1 MADTRSFTDA
11 LDAVFSTGT
20 PPAGLQEQG
29 NIDLTARPVVNN
41 PDGSI
46 STVRSMSFNE
56 NGQEVLIPT
65 VAADGSG
72 ILSDDAAV
80 DQYHRTGQFLG
91 KFDTPDNATAY
102 AEQLHSDQEQKYN
115 PDFMRALDVTLGE
128 QQEENAARL
137 SAVLASVARMNPD
150 KYANALALSKA
161 SGLPVDLV
169 ERNFDDVARAQQMRD
184 LKALAARSPVL
195 AQQLLDP
202 QFAALAKDDGGP
214 LSEIEKQFGTI
225 RATPQPDNTVAN
237 WARGLWTTF
246 TESMS
251 RQRLNVQLEGLDLFG
266 GNSDAEEIRR
276 ADLLRRIAASQSRAD
291 SSTPDID
298 SVVARDIYSGLS
310 STLQQL
316 PGLGLAVLTR
326 NPAFGLA
333 WAGSQAQ
340 TDAYGKY
347 RTRGG
352 TPGEAAFG
360 SGLEGAIEV
369 GTEAI
374 PMGFFVDRFGKEGM
388 RAFIGGLLAREVPT
402 EIVAT
407 IGQSA
412 VDTAIANPSTTW
424 GDFIDSLPS
433 DIRST
438 FIATVTQSILT
449 GGAGTLAYRL
459 SGERSRVRAAQD
471 NAAAVE
477 RLKQLTTAMNLSKRD
492 VSSAQTFLDA
502 AAADGPLENIYLDV
516 QRLQQSDVDLTKL
529 AEVLPSAAEQ
539 IGPALA
545 TGDDIVIPVG
555 EFLTNIQGSDL
566 DAQVTPHIRT
576 SPDALS
582 VDDANRFVASET
594 ANMQAAAEQIVA
606 EREQD
611 AAWQSEVA
619 QVEQHFADQLA
630 QVGRFSPDV
639 NSAYSGVLR
648 DFYTTMAART
658 GRTPAQMLAEF
669 PLQVRAEG
677 IPGEQQLNQEAADGS
692 HTTATVPGVSG
703 GQDLLTTVAGQQASA
718 GWAAATVVRRPDD
731 RPAAVYR
738 AGRAVTPGD
747 FDGAVVGSADG
758 PAGHGLGVWFTSE
771 QREAAENGTVTP
783 YYLDLRNPFPT
794 TLAAMPQ
801 FETAAQAA
809 AWRDELRAQGYDGVA
824 IDERERGGPVQFVAF
839 APEAVIQAPPSDPL
853 NVGAFSQGQDDGTG
867 RGLEGRTD
875 VSGRGEARGSDSALA
890 GGEGLASGVRAASDG
905 DHGGSGGITE
915 DRGLAPL
922 EGAPSVQ
929 GFYGPDPRLVAVAE
943 QYAADQGIN
952 LKRQAVYVEVD
963 PERATRIAA
972 AYDAMEHAPH
982 DPKVK
987 EAYADLIRQTV
998 AQYRALEA
1006 AGYRFWFIDINTPE
1020 GRAYSSSPWNA
1031 MRDIRANQTMGIFPT
1046 DEGFG
1051 SNEEFNADENPLQAD
1066 TGILWPNGSP
1076 DGPLKPVL
1084 ANDLFRAV
1092 HDAFGH
1098 GLEGAGFR
1106 ARGEENAWQSH
1117 VRLFTGS
1124 AVGAITTETRGQN
1137 SWLNYGPYG
1146 ESNRTA
1152 SAAETHFADQKTG
1165 LMPEWTWQEGV
1176 APDEGGNGSGD
1187 ERNTLAQSALPPG
1200 QITLVHYSNQAD
1212 LAQTDPDK
1220 HGTGYKGA
1228 ERQRR
1233 DAFPDLYVNRTYFGI
1248 TGIDNP
1254 YQRESGLGTNVY
1266 HATVDSADLYDMRA
1280 DPDGLYP
1287 QAREE
1292 SRRTDLN
1299 GIENWTRTE
1308 SIYEAMIRDAGYK
1321 GYYVGN
1327 VAAVFEPVAVQK
1339 GNAMA
1344 QNESRGQLSF
1354 GSDITQSPSV
1364 ITLFEKA
1371 NLSTLLHELGH
1382 FQLEVLANLAARPNA
1397 PTSIVADMNAVLRW
1411 FDEWFTLDQWR
1422 AMTVEEKRPYH
1433 ERFARGFEAYLFE
1446 GKAPTPELKTLFQRF
1461 AAWMRRVYQNIT
1473 RLNVEVSPE
1482 VKAVFDRMLASEQA
1496 IAEAQAAASM
1506 TPAFGSAEA
1515 MGTDAEGFTAY
1526 QALGQEAT
1534 DTATDT
1540 LQQRSLRDMR
1550 YAGKARD
1557 KFIKDMQKATARI
1570 RKALRAEVQADVRA
1584 QPVYA
1589 AMHFLRRGEM
1599 TTDAGEQIK
1608 ASIGHKLD
1616 RAALAEMYPESM
1628 LSRPDLSRLRGMTRK
1643 GGLHPDQVAEIFG
1656 FQSGD
1661 QLVRE
1666 IIDATPENEY
1676 VEAETDA
1683 RMLERYGD
1691 ITSPEA
1697 LARAADEAIHNDV
1710 RARFVATE
1718 IKAAV
1723 KSVGPVRALTAA
1735 AKDYAERLIA
1745 RKRVKD
1751 LRPRQHAAAE
1761 GRAAK
1766 AALDALAKNDT
1777 QGFAVQKR
1785 NQLVQI
1791 QATKL
1796 AYEAQNEMAAML
1808 RRWSQIVRRNDERAG
1823 KSYDIDMLNAVRA
1836 ILGMYG
1842 IAPRTG
1848 ERAMDYLGKVKNYDP
1863 DMYAVVEDSVMRAEA
1878 NAQPFDELTVEDAR
1892 ALRDE
1897 IDALLH
1903 LARRSKQM
1911 EVDGDLIDR
1920 QEVEEALRAR
1930 MEEIGLPDVAPGQLS
1945 AITPKEQAI
1954 IRFKTFRAA
1963 ARRVESWV
1971 GEIDGKDFGPFR
1983 RFMWNRVKDA
1993 ATAYRTDKAKH
2004 LTKLRDLLNSVA
2016 PSLKPLRIEAPEL
2029 NYTFGKDTANSATAE
2044 ILHALLHTGNESNK
2058 RKLLLGRNWAA
2069 EREDGS
2075 LDTSRWDAFIKRM
2088 IDEGRITKAH
2098 YDFAQ
2103 GVWDLLESL
2112 KPLAQKTHRDVFGK
2126 YFDEIT
2132 ATPFSTPFG
2141 DYRGG
2146 YVPAKADTRI
2156 VGDAAMRDL
2165 IERENASMAYAFPA
2179 TAKGF
2184 TKGRVEYNRPLMLD
2198 LRTLAQHVD
2207 QVLLFSHMEMPVRDV
2222 TRVLKGVQGTLYRLD
2237 PTALSGMLTPWLNRA
2252 ARQQVVTP
2260 IAGDAGMSRF
2270 WSVLRSRAGAAA
2282 MFANIANAAQQIT
2295 GFSLAAV
2302 KVKPR
2307 LLKSAIADYMKSPRE
2322 FTRAVAEA
2330 SPFMSDRMNDTI
2342 GHLSD
2347 DIREIL
2353 LNPTKLQQAQGWTMR
2368 HAYFLQQAVDNV
2380 MSPSIWQAAYNQH
2393 VEEGHNHDDAVR
2405 FADGV
2410 IRQTQGSQLPED
2422 VSRIE
2427 TGPAFVRLFTQFAGY
2442 FNMQANLLGTEFA
2455 NLARDYGLRKGA
2467 SRGFFVLA
2475 SGFLVPAIV
2484 AEAVVQVFRGG
2495 PGDEDDDGYLDD
2507 WLSALSLGVLRNAT
2521 AMVPVAGQLAN
2532 AVVNSMN
2539 NKPYDDRLA
2548 TAPAISMIENAARA
2562 LPSTYK
2568 AVAGTGSAQ
2577 KAVRDVASLIGI
2589 TVGLPAPVAARPL
2602 AYAAGMASG
2611 KIEPTG
2617 ALDTAR
2623 GLLTGTASE
2632 ESRR

>member
-1 MADTRSFTDA
+1 MADALSFSDA
-11 LDAVFSTGT
+11 LDATFSSGPT
-20 PPAGLQEQG
+20 PAGLQDKG
-29 NIDLTARPVVNN
+29 NIDLAARPVVSNA
-41 PDGSI
+41 DGSI

-65 VAADGSG
+65 VADDGSR
-72 ILSDDAAV
+72 ILTDDEAIA
-80 DQYHRTGQFLG
+80 QYRQTGRFLG
-91 KFDTPDNATAY
+91 KFDTPDNATTYAQQLH
-102 AEQLHSDQEQKYN
+102 AEQGQRYN
-115 PDFMRALDVTLGE
+115 SDFMHALDTVLGK
-128 QQEENAARL
+128 QKEETDARL
-137 SAVLASVARMNPD
+137 SAVLSSVARMNPD
-150 KYANALALSKA
+150 KYASALALSKA

-169 ERNFDDVARAQQMRD
+169 ERNFDDVARAQQIRD
-184 LKALAARSPVL
+184 LKALAVRSPVL
-195 AQQLLDP
+195 AEQLLNP

-225 RATPQPDNTVAN
+225 KATPQPENTAMN
-237 WARGLWTTF
+237 WARGLWSSF
-246 TESMS
+246 SESMS
-251 RQRLNVQLEGLDLFG
+251 RARLNVQLEGADLFG
-266 GNSDAEEIRR
+266 GSSDATEINR
-276 ADLLRRIAASQSRAD
+276 ANLLRHIAASQSRAD
-291 SSTPDID
+291 SATPNID
-298 SVVARDIYSGLS
+298 SVVARDIYSGLA

-326 NPAFGLA
+326 NPEFALA
-333 WAGSQAQ
+333 SIGFQTQ

-347 RTRGG
+347 RVRGG
-352 TPGEAAFG
+352 TPGEAALG
-360 SGLEGAIEV
+360 SGLEGAIEI

-388 RAFIGGLLAREVPT
+388 RAFIGGLLAREIPT
-402 EIVAT
+402 EIAAT

-424 GDFIDSLPS
+424 GDYIDSLPA

-438 FIATVTQSILT
+438 FIATVTQSLVT
-449 GGAGTLAYRL
+449 GGAGTLANRL
-459 SGERSRVRAAQD
+459 SGERERVQAAQG
-471 NAAAVE
+471 NAAAIE
-477 RLKQLTTAMNLSKRD
+477 QLKQLTAALNLSKRD
-492 VSSAQTFLDA
+492 VSSAQNFLDA
-502 AAADGPLENIYLDV
+502 AAANGPLENVYLDA
-516 QRLQQSDVDLTKL
+516 QRLQQSDVDLNKL
-529 AEVLPSAAEQ
+529 AEVLPSTAEQ

-545 TGDDIVIPVG
+545 TGDDIVVPVG
-555 EFLTNIQGSDL
+555 EFLTRIQGSDL
-566 DAQVTPHIRT
+566 DALVTPHIRT
-576 SPDALS
+576 SPDAVS

-594 ANMQAAAEQIVA
+594 ANMQAAAAQIVA
-606 EREQD
+606 EHEQD
-611 AAWQSEVA
+611 TAWQSEVA

-630 QVGRFSPDV
+630 RVGRFSPDV
-639 NSAYSGVLR
+639 NNAYAGVLR
-648 DFYTTMAART
+648 DFFTTMAVRT
-658 GRTPAQMLAEF
+658 GRTPAQMLTEF

-677 IPGEQQLNQEAADGS
+677 IPGDQQLNQEAADGS
-692 HTTATVPGVSG
+692 HTPTTVPGVSG
-703 GQDLLTTVAGQQASA
+703 GQDLLSTVAGERARA
-718 GWAAATVVRRPDD
+718 GWSATTVVRRPDD

-747 FDGAVVGSADG
+747 FDGAAGGLSDG

-771 QREAAENGTVTP
+771 QREAAENGAVTP
-783 YYLDLRNPFPT
+783 YYLDLQNPFPT
-794 TLAAMPQ
+794 TLADLPR
-801 FETAAQAA
+801 FDTAPQAA

-839 APEAVIQAPPSDPL
+839 APEAVIQAPPSEPL
-853 NVGAFSQGQDDGTG
+853 NVGAFTQGQNDGTG
-867 RGLEGRTD
+867 QRSTGRAD
-875 VSGRGEARGSDSALA
+875 VSGRDAAQGSADVPGSS
-890 GGEGLASGVRAASDG
+890 EGLPGGIRASAD
-905 DHGGSGGITE
+905 DNNGGSGGLAE
-915 DRGLAPL
+915 ARSLAPL
-922 EGAPSVQ
+922 EDAPSVP
-929 GFYGPDPRLVAVAE
+929 GFHGPDPRIVAVAE
-943 QYAADQGIN
+943 RYANDLGIDF
-952 LKRQAVYVEVD
+952 KRQAVYAEVD
-963 PERATRIAA
+963 ANRATRIAA

-987 EAYADLIRQTV
+987 EAYANLIKQTV

-1020 GRAYSSSPWNA
+1020 GQVYAASPWNA
-1031 MRDIRANQTMGIFPT
+1031 MRDIRANQSMGIYPT
-1046 DEGFG
+1046 ADGFG
-1051 SNEEFNADENPLQAD
+1051 SSEDFNADENPLQAD
-1066 TGILWPNGSP
+1066 TGIQWPNGSQ

-1124 AVGAITTETRGQN
+1124 AVGAITSETRGQN

-1146 ESNRTA
+1146 EHNRTA
-1152 SAAETHFADQKTG
+1152 SAASTHFADQKTG
-1165 LMPEWTWQEGV
+1165 LMPEWTWQEGI
-1176 APDEGGNGSGD
+1176 APDEG
-1187 ERNTLAQSALPPG
+1187 ERNTLAQPVLPPG
-1200 QITLVHYSNQAD
+1200 QVTLVHYSNQAD
-1212 LAQTDPDK
+1212 LTQTDPGK

-1233 DAFPDLYVNRTYFGI
+1233 DSFPDLYVNRTYFGI
-1248 TGIDNP
+1248 AGIENP
-1254 YQRESGLGTNVY
+1254 YVRESGLGANAY
-1266 HATVDSADLYDMRA
+1266 HTTLDSADLYDMAA
-1280 DPDGLYP
+1280 DPDGLHA

-1299 GIENWTRTE
+1299 GLEIWDRTN
-1308 SIYEAMIRDAGYK
+1308 SIYERLIRDAGYK
-1321 GYYVGN
+1321 GYYAGN

-1339 GNAMA
+1339 GNVVA

-1354 GSDITQSPSV
+1354 GNDITQSPSV

-1397 PTSIVADMNAVLRW
+1397 PTSIAADMNAVLKW

-1446 GKAPTPELKTLFQRF
+1446 GRAPTPELKTLFQRF
-1461 AAWMRRVYQNIT
+1461 AAWMRRVYQSIT
-1473 RLNVEVSPE
+1473 RLNVQVSPE

-1496 IAEAQAAASM
+1496 IAEAQAANSM

-1515 MGTDAEGFTAY
+1515 MGTDAEGFAAY
-1526 QALGQEAT
+1526 QTLGQEAT

-1550 YAGKARD
+1550 YAGNARD
-1557 KFIKDMQKATARI
+1557 KFIKAMQKSSARV

-1584 QPVYA
+1584 QPIYA

-1599 TTDAGEQIK
+1599 VTGTGEQVK
-1608 ASIGHKLD
+1608 ANIGYKLD
-1616 RAALAEMYPESM
+1616 RAGLDELYPESM

-1643 GGLHPDQVAEIFG
+1643 DGLHPDLVAEMFG

-1661 QLVRE
+1661 QLVRG

-1735 AKDYAERLIA
+1735 AKSYAERLIA
-1745 RKRVKD
+1745 GKRIKD

-1766 AALDALAKNDT
+1766 AALDALAKNDM
-1777 QGFAVQKR
+1777 QNFAVQKR
-1785 NQLVQI
+1785 NQLVQM

-1796 AYEAQNEMAAML
+1796 AYDAQNEMAAML
-1808 RRWSQIVRRNDERAG
+1808 RRWSQIVRRTDERAG

-1836 ILGMYG
+1836 ILGQYG
-1842 IAPRTG
+1842 VAPRTG
-1848 ERAMDYLGKVKNYDP
+1848 ERALDYLNKVKNYDP

-1920 QEVEEALRAR
+1920 QEVEEAMRAR

-1945 AITPKEQAI
+1945 AITKGEQRLI
-1954 IRFKTFRAA
+1954 QFRTFLAA

-1971 GEIDGKDFGPFR
+1971 GEIDGKDTGPFR
-1983 RFMWNRVKDA
+1983 RFMWNRIKDA

-2004 LTKLRDLLNSVA
+2004 LTKLRDLLNDIA
-2016 PSLKPLRIEAPEL
+2016 PTLKPLRIEAPEL
-2029 NYTFGKDTANSATAE
+2029 GYTFGKDAGNSATAE
-2044 ILHALLHTGNESNK
+2044 ILHALLHTGNDSNK
-2058 RKLLLGRNWAA
+2058 RKLLLGRNWAT
-2069 EREDGS
+2069 EREDGT
-2075 LDTSRWDAFIKRM
+2075 LDTSRWDAFVKRM

-2132 ATPFSTPFG
+2132 ATPFTTPFG

-2146 YVPAKADTRI
+2146 YAPAKADTRV

-2179 TAKGF
+2179 TSKGF

-2198 LRTLAQHVD
+2198 LRTLVQHVD

-2222 TRVLKGVQGTLYRLD
+2222 TRVLKSVQGTLYRLD

-2260 IAGDAGMSRF
+2260 VAGDAGMSRF
-2270 WSVLRSRAGAAA
+2270 WSVLRTRAGAAA
-2282 MFANIANAAQQIT
+2282 MFANITNAAQQIT

-2307 LLKSAIADYMKSPRE
+2307 LLKSAIADYMKGPRE

-2330 SPFMSDRMNDTI
+2330 SPFMADRLNDTI

-2353 LNPTKLQQAQGWTMR
+2353 LNPTKLQQVQSWTMR

-2393 VEEGHNHDDAVR
+2393 VEQGESHDDAVR

-2427 TGPAFVRLFTQFAGY
+2427 TGPAFVRLFTQFVGY

-2467 SRGFFVLA
+2467 GRGFFVLTA
-2475 SGFLVPAIV
+2475 GFLVPAIV
-2484 AEAVVQVFRGG
+2484 SEAVVQAFRGG
-2495 PGDEDDDGYLDD
+2495 PGDDDDDGYLDD

-2521 AMVPVAGQLAN
+2521 AMVPVVGQL
-2532 AVVNSMN
+2532 VQVGFNSMN

-2548 TAPAISMIENAARA
+2548 TSPAISMLEQAAHTLRSVPAA
-2562 LPSTYK
+2562 LS
-2568 AVAGTGSAQ
+2568 GDGSVQ
-2577 KAVRDVASLIGI
+2577 KAVRDIGTLIGI

-2602 AYAAGMASG
+2602 GYAAGVASG
-2611 KIEPTG
+2611 KVEPTG
-2617 ALDTAR
+2617 PLDATR
-2623 GLLTGTASE
+2623 GLVTGTASQ

>member
-1 MADTRSFTDA
+1 MADTNTFSDA
-11 LDAVFSTGT
+11 LDAVFSSPQPADTQGMGGT
-20 PPAGLQEQG
+20 DPAAPPEVDGGLRIQ
-29 NIDLTARPVVNN
+29 P
-41 PDGSI
+41 
-46 STVRSMSFNE
+46 NE
-56 NGQEVLIPT
+56 PGQRQS
-65 VAADGSG
+65 ADFG
-72 ILSDDAAV
+72 
-80 DQYHRTGQFLG
+80 
-91 KFDTPDNATAY
+91 
-102 AEQLHSDQEQKYN
+102 
-115 PDFMRALDVTLGE
+115 RALDAVLG
-128 QQEENAARL
+128 QQKDETDARL
-137 SAVLASVARMNPD
+137 SAVLSSVARLNPD
-150 KYANALALSKA
+150 KYASALSLSKA

-184 LKALAARSPVL
+184 LKVLAARSPVL

-225 RATPQPDNTVAN
+225 KATPQPENTAMN
-237 WARGLWTTF
+237 WARGLWSSF
-246 TESMS
+246 TEGMS
-251 RQRLNVQLEGLDLFG
+251 RARLNVQLEGSDLFG
-266 GNSDAEEIRR
+266 GTSDAAEINRTN
-276 ADLLRRIAASQSRAD
+276 LLRQIAASQSRAEGA
-291 SSTPDID
+291 TPDID
-298 SVVARDIYSGLS
+298 SVVARDIYSGLA

-326 NPAFGLA
+326 NPEFALA
-333 WAGSQAQ
+333 AIGFQ
-340 TDAYGKY
+340 TQIDAYGKY
-347 RTRGG
+347 RVRGG
-352 TPGEAAFG
+352 TPGEAALG
-360 SGLEGAIEV
+360 SGLEGAIEI

-388 RAFIGGLLAREVPT
+388 RAFIGGLLAREIPT
-402 EIVAT
+402 EIAAT
-407 IGQSA
+407 IGQNA

-424 GDFIDSLPS
+424 GDYIDSLPA
-433 DIRST
+433 DLRST
-438 FIATVTQSILT
+438 FIATVTQSLVT

-459 SGERSRVRAAQD
+459 SGERARARAAQD
-471 NAAAVE
+471 GAATIE
-477 RLKQLTTAMNLSKRD
+477 QLKQLTAAMNLSKRD

-502 AAADGPLENIYLDV
+502 AAANGPLENIYLDA

-555 EFLTNIQGSDL
+555 EFLTHIQGSDL
-566 DAQVTPHIRT
+566 DALVTPHIRT
-576 SPDALS
+576 APDAVS
-582 VDDANRFVASET
+582 VDDANRFVAAEA
-594 ANMQAAAEQIVA
+594 ANVQAAAAQIVA
-606 EREQD
+606 EHEQD

-619 QVEQHFADQLA
+619 QVEQHFTDQLA
-630 QVGRFSPDV
+630 QAGRFSPDV
-639 NSAYSGVLR
+639 NAAYSGVLR
-648 DFYTTMAART
+648 DFFTTMAART

-677 IPGEQQLNQEAADGS
+677 IPGDQHLNQEAADGS
-692 HTTATVPGVSG
+692 HTTAIVPGVSG

-747 FDGAVVGSADG
+747 FNGAAGG
-758 PAGHGLGVWFTSE
+758 PAGGPAGRGLGVWFTSE
-771 QREAAENGTVTP
+771 QREAAESGTVTP

-794 TLAAMPQ
+794 TLDDMPQ
-801 FETAAQAA
+801 FDTAAQAA
-809 AWRDELRAQGYDGVA
+809 AWRDDLRAQGYDGVA

-839 APEAVIQAPPSDPL
+839 APEAVIQTPPSEPL
-853 NVGAFSQGQDDGTG
+853 NVGVFSQGQNDEAGQRST
-867 RGLEGRTD
+867 GRTD
-875 VSGRGEARGSDSALA
+875 VSGRSTPGGSDGALA
-890 GGEGLASGVRAASDG
+890 GGGELTSGVRAASQS
-905 DHGGSGGITE
+905 DHGGSGGLTE
-915 DRGLAPL
+915 ARSLAPL
-922 EGAPSVQ
+922 EDAPSVQ
-929 GFYGPDPRLVAVAE
+929 GFHGPDPRLVAVAE

-987 EAYADLIRQTV
+987 EAYADLIQQTV

-1031 MRDIRANQTMGIFPT
+1031 MRDIRANQSMGIFPT

-1051 SNEEFNADENPLQAD
+1051 SSEEFNADENPLQAD
-1066 TGILWPNGSP
+1066 TGIQWPHGSP

-1117 VRLFTGS
+1117 VRLFTGG
-1124 AVGAITTETRGQN
+1124 AVGAITSETRGQN

-1146 ESNRTA
+1146 EHNRTA
-1152 SAAETHFADQKTG
+1152 SAASTHFADQKTG
-1165 LMPEWTWQEGV
+1165 LMPEWTWQEGI
-1176 APDEGGNGSGD
+1176 APDEGGNGNGD

-1200 QITLVHYSNQAD
+1200 RITLVHYSNQAD

-1228 ERQRR
+1228 ERKRR

-1254 YQRESGLGTNVY
+1254 YQRESGLGANVY
-1266 HATVDSADLYDMRA
+1266 HATVDSADLYDMKA

-1321 GYYVGN
+1321 GYYAGN

-1339 GNAMA
+1339 GNAVA
-1344 QNESRGQLSF
+1344 QDESRGQLSF
-1354 GSDITQSPSV
+1354 SNDITQSPSV
-1364 ITLFEKA
+1364 ITLFQKA

-1397 PTSIVADMNAVLRW
+1397 PTSIVADMQAVLKW
-1411 FDEWFTLDQWR
+1411 FGPDLTLDQWR
-1422 AMTVEEKRPYH
+1422 GMTLDQKRQYH
-1433 ERFARGFEAYLFE
+1433 EQFARGFEAYLFE
-1446 GKAPTPELKTLFQRF
+1446 GRAPTPELKTMFQRF
-1461 AAWMRRVYQNIT
+1461 AAWMRRVYQNIK

-1496 IAEAQAAASM
+1496 IAEAQAANSM

-1515 MGTDAEGFTAY
+1515 MGVDAEGFTAY
-1526 QALGQEAT
+1526 QSLGQEAT

-1557 KFIKDMQKATARI
+1557 KFIKDMQKASART

-1584 QPVYA
+1584 QPLYA

-1599 TTDAGEQIK
+1599 VTDTGEQIK
-1608 ASIGHKLD
+1608 AAIGHKLD
-1616 RAALAEMYPESM
+1616 RAALAEMYPASG
-1628 LSRPDLSRLRGMTRK
+1628 LARPDLSRLRGMTRK
-1643 GGLHPDQVAEIFG
+1643 DGLHPDLVAEMFG

-1661 QLVRE
+1661 QLVRD
-1666 IIDATPENEY
+1666 IINATPESEY

-1735 AKDYAERLIA
+1735 AKDYAERMIA
-1745 RKRVKD
+1745 GKRVKD

-1766 AALDALAKNDT
+1766 AALDALAKNDP

-1796 AYEAQNEMAAML
+1796 AYDAQNEMAAML
-1808 RRWSQIVRRNDERAG
+1808 RRWSQIVRRNDQRAG

-1836 ILGMYG
+1836 ILGQYG
-1842 IAPRTG
+1842 IAPRMG
-1848 ERAMDYLGKVKNYDP
+1848 ERALDYLGKVKNYDP

-1911 EVDGDLIDR
+1911 EVDGDLLDR
-1920 QEVEEALRAR
+1920 QEIEEAMRAR

-1945 AITPKEQAI
+1945 AITKGEQRLI
-1954 IRFKTFRAA
+1954 QFKTFLAA

-1971 GEIDGKDFGPFR
+1971 GEIDGGDTGPFR

-1993 ATAYRTDKAKH
+1993 ATAYRADKAKH
-2004 LTKLRDLLNSVA
+2004 LTKLRDLLNDIA
-2016 PSLKPLRIEAPEL
+2016 PSLKPSRIAAPEL
-2029 NYTFGKDTANSATAE
+2029 GYTFGEDAGNSATAE

-2058 RKLLLGRNWAA
+2058 RKLLLGREDKVNGGFWGA
-2069 EREDGS
+2069 EREDGT
-2075 LDTSRWDAFIKRM
+2075 LDTSKWDAFVKRM

-2132 ATPFSTPFG
+2132 AAAFTTPFG
-2141 DYRGG
+2141 SYRGG
-2146 YVPAKADTRI
+2146 YVPAKADTRV

-2165 IERENASMAYAFPA
+2165 VERENASMAYAFPA

-2198 LRTLAQHVD
+2198 LRTLVQHVD

-2222 TRVLKGVQGTLYRLD
+2222 TRVLKSVQGTLYRLD

-2260 IAGDAGMSRF
+2260 IIGDAGMSRF
-2270 WSVLRSRAGAAA
+2270 WSTLRTKAGAAA
-2282 MFANIANAAQQIT
+2282 MFANITNAAQQIT

-2307 LLKSAIADYMKSPRE
+2307 LLKSAIADYMKGPRE

-2330 SPFMSDRMNDTI
+2330 SPFMADRLNDTI

-2353 LNPTKLQQAQGWTMR
+2353 LNPTKLQQARGWTMR

-2393 VEEGHNHDDAVR
+2393 VEQGESHDDAVR

-2410 IRQTQGSQLPED
+2410 VRQTQGSQLPED

-2427 TGPAFVRLFTQFAGY
+2427 TGPAFVRLFTQFVGY

-2455 NLARDYGLRKGA
+2455 NLAHNGYGLRKNAG
-2467 SRGFFVLA
+2467 RGFFALTM
-2475 SGFLVPAIV
+2475 GFTVPAIV
-2484 AEAVVQVFRGG
+2484 SEAIVQLFRGG

-2507 WLSALSLGVLRNAT
+2507 WLSALGVGMLRNAT
-2521 AMVPVAGQLAN
+2521 AMVPVVGQL
-2532 AVVNSMN
+2532 VQVGFNSMN

-2548 TAPAISMIENAARA
+2548 TSPAISMLEQTAHTLRSVPNA
-2562 LPSTYK
+2562 LS
-2568 AVAGTGSAQ
+2568 GDGSVQ
-2577 KAVRDVASLIGI
+2577 KAVRDVGTLIGI

-2602 AYAAGMASG
+2602 GYVAGMASG
-2611 KIEPTG
+2611 RIEPTG
-2617 ALDTAR
+2617 ATDTVR

>member
-1 MADTRSFTDA
+1 VSESDKLLDAWGGEQPSNTPSASDTLLDQWKQESDTRLNLV
-11 LDAVFSTGT
+11 LD
-20 PPAGLQEQG
+20 Q
-29 NIDLTARPVVNN
+29 VVPRN
-41 PDGSI
+41 PD
-46 STVRSMSFNE
+46 R
-56 NGQEVLIPT
+56 
-65 VAADGSG
+65 AAEAQRMAQDLG
-72 ILSDDAAV
+72 ID
-80 DQYHRTGQFLG
+80 
-91 KFDTPDNATAY
+91 
-102 AEQLHSDQEQKYN
+102 
-115 PDFMRALDVTLGE
+115 
-128 QQEENAARL
+128 
-137 SAVLASVARMNPD
+137 
-150 KYANALALSKA
+150 
-161 SGLPVDLV
+161 
-169 ERNFDDVARAQQMRD
+169 
-184 LKALAARSPVL
+184 
-195 AQQLLDP
+195 
-202 QFAALAKDDGGP
+202 
-214 LSEIEKQFGTI
+214 
-225 RATPQPDNTVAN
+225 
-237 WARGLWTTF
+237 
-246 TESMS
+246 
-251 RQRLNVQLEGLDLFG
+251 
-266 GNSDAEEIRR
+266 
-276 ADLLRRIAASQSRAD
+276 AD
-291 SSTPDID
+291 SIQ
-298 SVVARDIYSGLS
+298 RDQDTYSRIWR
-310 STLQQL
+310 TKQLQQL
-316 PGLGLAVLTR
+316 TANSPLLREQLS
-326 NPAFGLA
+326 NPAFAAKAYDDADKLSAIEKAFTIARQVAAAPTDLFSGIYGLGELGA
-333 WAGSQAQ
+333 LNLAPALDWASGTIFPENPLRRVAAGLHGLRKGQEGLSDAIAGSTNGLGFTAQGIASGVRSFGQQLPFLAASVLTDNPAWILAGGSMFQGSQSAAKAIDAGRSPQQALLYGAE
-340 TDAYGKY
+340 DAVAEYTTERLPVGKLLGDL
-347 RTRGG
+347 R
-352 TPGEAAFG
+352 A
-360 SGLEGAIEV
+360 GA
-369 GTEAI
+369 
-374 PMGFFVDRFGKEGM
+374 PFWK
-388 RAFIGGLLAREVPT
+388 LLGHQIITEVPT
-402 EIVAT
+402 ELAATAWQNANEWMNLHPEQTFDTYLKQLGPDEGQTVLAT
-407 IGQSA
+407 I
-412 VDTAIANPSTTW
+412 
-424 GDFIDSLPS
+424 
-433 DIRST
+433 
-438 FIATVTQSILT
+438 TQSVLT
-449 GGAGTLAYRL
+449 AGLGRGVYRL
-459 SGERSRVRAAQD
+459 SGQHARAVQAQQD
-471 NAAAVE
+471 AKTLDDIKQFAA
-477 RLKQLTTAMNLSKRD
+477 AMNLSKRD
-492 VSSAQTFLDA
+492 VSSAQNFLDA
-502 AAADGPLENIYLDV
+502 AAANGPLENIYLDA
-516 QRLQQSDVDLTKL
+516 QRLQQSDVDLNKL
-529 AEVLPSAAEQ
+529 ADVLPSAAEQ

-555 EFLTNIQGSDL
+555 EFLTRIQGSDL
-566 DAQVTPHIRT
+566 DALVTPHIRT
-576 SPDALS
+576 SPDAVS
-582 VDDANRFVASET
+582 VDDANRFIASET
-594 ANMQAAAEQIVA
+594 ANMQAAAAQVVA
-606 EREQD
+606 EHEQD
-611 AAWQSEVA
+611 TAWQSEVA

-639 NSAYSGVLR
+639 NNAYAGVLR
-648 DFYTTMAART
+648 DFFTTMAART
-658 GRTPAQMLAEF
+658 GRSPAQMLAEF

-677 IPGEQQLNQEAADGS
+677 IPGDQHLNQEAADGS

-703 GQDLLTTVAGQQASA
+703 GQDLLTTVAGQRAPA

-747 FDGAVVGSADG
+747 FDGAIGGPADG
-758 PAGHGLGVWFTSE
+758 PAGRGLGVWFTSE

-794 TLAAMPQ
+794 TLADMPR
-801 FETAAQAA
+801 FDTAAQAA
-809 AWRDELRAQGYDGVA
+809 AWRDELGAQGYDGVA
-824 IDERERGGPVQFVAF
+824 IDERARGGPVQFVAF
-839 APEAVIQAPPSDPL
+839 APDAVIQAPPSEPL
-853 NVGAFSQGQDDGTG
+853 NVGAFLQGQDNGTG
-867 RGLEGRTD
+867 RRLEGRAD
-875 VSGRGEARGSDSALA
+875 VSGRGEAQGSDGAL
-890 GGEGLASGVRAASDG
+890 GGSTGQPARNDAAAQSGD
-905 DHGGSGGITE
+905 GGSGGSSRDQERRTTP
-915 DRGLAPL
+915 LAESPYD
-922 EGAPSVQ
+922 GAGRSQ
-929 GFYGPDPRLVAVAE
+929 ALNDVAE
-943 QYAADQGIN
+943 QYARDNGIDY
-952 LKRQAVYVEVD
+952 KQQAVYAKVD
-963 PERATRIAA
+963 VARAQRIAA
-972 AYDAMEHAPH
+972 AYAEMKHAPQ

-987 EAYADLIRQTV
+987 EAYANLIAQTV

-1006 AGYRFWFIDINTPE
+1006 AGYRFWFVDSTNDPY
-1020 GRAYSSSPWNA
+1020 GGNPWNA
-1031 MRDIRANQTMGIFPT
+1031 MRDLRETQSMGVFPT
-1046 DEGFG
+1046 DAGFG
-1051 SNEEFNADENPLQAD
+1051 TDASFNPDENPMLAD
-1066 TGILWPNGSP
+1066 TGIQWPDGAP
-1076 DGPLKPVL
+1076 DGPLKRVL

-1176 APDEGGNGSGD
+1176 APDEGGNGSGG
-1187 ERNTLAQSALPPG
+1187 ERNTLEQSALPPG

-1266 HATVDSADLYDMRA
+1266 HATVDSADLYDMKA

-1339 GNAMA
+1339 GSAMA

-1473 RLNVEVSPE
+1473 RLNVDVSPE

-1534 DTATDT
+1534 DTATDA

-1599 TTDAGEQIK
+1599 TTDTGEQIK

-1616 RAALAEMYPESM
+1616 RAALAEMYPDSM

-1643 GGLHPDQVAEIFG
+1643 DGLHPDQVAEVFG

-1766 AALDALAKNDT
+1766 AALDALAKNDP

-2004 LTKLRDLLNSVA
+2004 LTKLRDLLNTIA

-2058 RKLLLGRNWAA
+2058 RKLLLGRSWAT

-2611 KIEPTG
+2611 KIEPTS

>member
-1 MADTRSFTDA
+1 MADQRSFSDA
-11 LDAVFSTGT
+11 LDAVFSNGT
-20 PPAGLQEQG
+20 PPSGLQDAG
-29 NIDLTARPVVNN
+29 NIDLAARPVVNN

-56 NGQEVLIPT
+56 DGQEVLIPT
-65 VAADGSG
+65 VADDGSR
-72 ILSDDAAV
+72 ILSDDEAV
-80 DQYHRTGQFLG
+80 DQYRRTGKFLG

-102 AEQLHSDQEQKYN
+102 AEQLHSDQEQRYN
-115 PDFMRALDVTLGE
+115 PDFMRALDVVLG
-128 QQEENAARL
+128 QQKEENDARL
-137 SAVLASVARMNPD
+137 SAVLSSVARVNPD
-150 KYANALALSKA
+150 KYASALALSKA

-169 ERNFDDVARAQQMRD
+169 ERNFDEVARAQQIRD
-184 LKALAARSPVL
+184 LKALASRSPVL

-202 QFAALAKDDGGP
+202 QFAALAKDNGGP

-225 RATPQPDNTVAN
+225 RATPQPENTVAN
-237 WARGLWTTF
+237 WARGLWSSF
-246 TESMS
+246 TESMK
-251 RQRLNVQLEGLDLFG
+251 RVRLNVQLEGADLFG
-266 GNSDAEEIRR
+266 GNSSATEIRR
-276 ADLLRRIAASQSRAD
+276 ADLLRSIAASQARAD
-291 SSTPDID
+291 GAMPDID
-298 SVVARDIYSGLS
+298 STVARDIYGGMA

-316 PGLGLAVLTR
+316 PGLGMAVLTR
-326 NPAFGLA
+326 NPEFALA
-333 WAGSQAQ
+333 SAGFQAQ
-340 TDAYGKY
+340 TEAYGKY
-347 RTRGG
+347 RVRGG
-352 TPGEAAFG
+352 TPGEATLG
-360 SGLEGAIEV
+360 SGLEGAIEI

-402 EIVAT
+402 EIAAT

-412 VDTAIANPSTTW
+412 VDTAIANPSTSW
-424 GDFIDSLPS
+424 GDYIDSLPA

-438 FIATVTQSILT
+438 FIATVTQSMLT
-449 GGAGTLAYRL
+449 GGAGALAYRL
-459 SGERSRVRAAQD
+459 SGERARVRAAQD

-477 RLKQLTTAMNLSKRD
+477 QLKQITAAMNLSKRD
-492 VSSAQTFLDA
+492 VSSAQNFLDA
-502 AAADGPLENIYLDV
+502 VAANGPLENIYLDA
-516 QRLQQSDVDLTKL
+516 QRLQQSDVDLGKL
-529 AEVLPSAAEQ
+529 AQVLPSAADQ

-555 EFLTNIQGSDL
+555 EFLTRIQGSDL
-566 DAQVTPHIRT
+566 DALVTPHIRT

-594 ANMQAAAEQIVA
+594 ANMQAAAAQIVA

-611 AAWQSEVA
+611 TTWQSEVA

-630 QVGRFSPDV
+630 QAGRFSPDV
-639 NSAYSGVLR
+639 NSAYAGVLR
-648 DFYTTMAART
+648 DFFTTMAART

-677 IPGEQQLNQEAADGS
+677 IPGDQRLNQEAVDGN
-692 HTTATVPGVSG
+692 HTPAAVPGVSG
-703 GQDLLTTVAGQQASA
+703 GQDLLTTVAGQRASA

-747 FDGAVVGSADG
+747 FDGAAGRLSGG

-771 QREAAENGTVTP
+771 QREAAENGAVTP

-794 TLAAMPQ
+794 TLADLPS
-801 FETAAQAA
+801 FDTTAQAA
-809 AWRDELRAQGYDGVA
+809 AWRDELRAQGYDGVV

-839 APEAVIQAPPSDPL
+839 APEAVIQAPPSEPL
-853 NVGAFSQGQDDGTG
+853 NVGALSRGQEDGTG
-867 RGLEGRTD
+867 RRLEGRAD
-875 VSGRGEARGSDSALA
+875 VPGRADAQGRDGLSGTSAERPDRVGDSPRGDNR
-890 GGEGLASGVRAASDG
+890 
-905 DHGGSGGITE
+905 GSGGISE
-915 DRGLAPL
+915 ARRLAPL
-922 EGAPSVQ
+922 EGAPAVP
-929 GFYGPDPRLVAVAE
+929 GFHGPDPRLVAVAE
-943 QYAADQGIN
+943 QYAHDHGIDF
-952 LKRQAVYVEVD
+952 KRQAVYVEVD
-963 PERATRIAA
+963 VERAARIAA
-972 AYDAMEHAPH
+972 AYDAMEHAPQ

-987 EAYADLIRQTV
+987 EAYANLIQQTV
-998 AQYRALEA
+998 AQYRALES
-1006 AGYRFWFIDINTPE
+1006 AGYRFWFIDINSPE
-1020 GRAYSSSPWNA
+1020 GQDYTASPWNA
-1031 MRDIRANQTMGIFPT
+1031 MRDIRANQSMGVFPT
-1046 DEGFG
+1046 AEGFG
-1051 SNEEFNADENPLQAD
+1051 SDETFNPEENPLTAD
-1066 TGILWPNGSP
+1066 TGIQWPFGSP
-1076 DGPLKPVL
+1076 NGPLKPAL

-1106 ARGEENAWQSH
+1106 ARGEENAWQAH

-1124 AVGAITTETRGQN
+1124 AVGAITSETRGQN
-1137 SWLNYGPYG
+1137 SWLNYGPHG
-1146 ESNRTA
+1146 EHNRTA
-1152 SAAETHFADQKTG
+1152 STEDTHFADQKTG
-1165 LMPEWTWQEGV
+1165 LMPEWTWQEGI
-1176 APDEGGNGSGD
+1176 APNEEND
-1187 ERNTLAQSALPPG
+1187 ERNVLAQPVLPPG
-1200 QITLVHYSNQAD
+1200 QVTLVHYSNQAD
-1212 LAQTDPDK
+1212 LAQTDPSK

-1228 ERQRR
+1228 ERQRKE
-1233 DAFPDLYVNRTYFGI
+1233 AYPDLYVDRTYFGI
-1248 TGIDNP
+1248 VGVEKP
-1254 YQRESGLGTNVY
+1254 YVRESGLGSHAY
-1266 HATVDSADLYDMRA
+1266 HTTMDSADLYDFA
-1280 DPDGLYP
+1280 GDPDGLGA
-1287 QAREE
+1287 QAMAEAKQDPDTFHLFT
-1292 SRRTDLN
+1292 RRQ
-1299 GIENWTRTE
+1299 
-1308 SIYEAMIRDAGYK
+1308 SIYERMVRDAGYK

-1339 GNAMA
+1339 GNAVG
-1344 QNESRGQLSF
+1344 QDESRGELSF
-1354 GSDITQSPSV
+1354 GNDITQSPSV
-1364 ITLFEKA
+1364 ITLFQKA

-1397 PTSIVADMNAVLRW
+1397 PTSIAADMQTVLKW
-1411 FDEWFTLDQWR
+1411 FSPNLTLDQWR
-1422 AMTVEEKRPYH
+1422 GMSLDEKRQYH
-1433 ERFARGFEAYLFE
+1433 EQFARGFEAYLFE
-1446 GKAPTPELKTLFQRF
+1446 GRAPTPELKTMFQRF
-1461 AAWMRRVYQNIT
+1461 AAWLRRVYQNIA

-1496 IAEAQAAASM
+1496 IAEAQAASSM
-1506 TPAFGSAEA
+1506 TPAFTSAEA

-1550 YAGKARD
+1550 YAGNARD
-1557 KFIKDMQKATARI
+1557 KFIKEMQKSTARI
-1570 RKALRAEVQADVRA
+1570 RKALRDEVQAEVRQ
-1584 QPVYA
+1584 QPIYK

-1599 TTDAGEQIK
+1599 VSDTGEQIK
-1608 ASIGHKLD
+1608 ANIGYKLD

-1643 GGLHPDQVAEIFG
+1643 DGLHPDLVAEMFG

-1661 QLVRE
+1661 QLVRN
-1666 IIDATPENEY
+1666 IIDATPESEY

-1683 RMLERYGD
+1683 RMLERHGD
-1691 ITSPEA
+1691 ISSPEA

-1735 AKDYAERLIA
+1735 AKEYAERMIA
-1745 RKRVKD
+1745 SKRIKD

-1766 AALDALAKNDT
+1766 AALDALAKNDM

-1796 AYEAQNEMAAML
+1796 AYDAQNEMAAML
-1808 RRWSQIVRRNDERAG
+1808 RRWSQIVRRTDERAG

-1836 ILGMYG
+1836 ILGQYG

-1848 ERAMDYLGKVKNYDP
+1848 ERALDYLGKVKNYDP

-1920 QEVEEALRAR
+1920 QEVEEAMRAR

-1954 IRFKTFRAA
+1954 IRLKTFRAA

-1971 GEIDGKDFGPFR
+1971 GEIDGGESGPFR

-1993 ATAYRTDKAKH
+1993 ATAYRADKAKY
-2004 LTKLRDLLNSVA
+2004 LTQLRDLLNGVA

-2044 ILHALLHTGNESNK
+2044 ILHALLHTGNDSNK
-2058 RKLLLGRNWAA
+2058 RKLLLGRNWAV
-2069 EREDGS
+2069 EREDGT

-2088 IDEGRITKAH
+2088 IDEGRLTKAH

-2132 ATPFSTPFG
+2132 ATPFTTPFG
-2141 DYRGG
+2141 EYRGG
-2146 YVPAKADTRI
+2146 YVPAKADTRV

-2222 TRVLKGVQGTLYRLD
+2222 TRVLKSVQGTLYRLD

-2260 IAGDAGMSRF
+2260 VAGDAGMSRF
-2270 WSVLRSRAGAAA
+2270 WTVLRSRAGAAA
-2282 MFANIANAAQQIT
+2282 MFANLSNAAQQIT

-2302 KVKPR
+2302 KVKPS
-2307 LLKSAIADYMKSPRE
+2307 LMMSSMADYMKGPRDYA
-2322 FTRAVAEA
+2322 RAVAEA
-2330 SPFMSDRMNDTI
+2330 SPFMADRMGNTI
-2342 GHLSD
+2342 GHLAD
-2347 DIREIL
+2347 DINEIL
-2353 LNPTKLQQAQGWTMR
+2353 LNPSKLQQAQNWTMR

-2380 MSPSIWQAAYNQH
+2380 MSPVIWQAAYNQH
-2393 VEEGHNHDDAVR
+2393 VEQGHNHDDAVR

-2455 NLARDYGLRKGA
+2455 TLARDYGLRKGA
-2467 SRGFFVLA
+2467 ARGFFVLTA
-2475 SGFLVPAIV
+2475 GFLVPAIV
-2484 AEAVVQVFRGG
+2484 AEGIAQVFRGG
-2495 PGDEDDDGYLDD
+2495 PGDDDDDGYMDD
-2507 WLSALSLGVLRNAT
+2507 WLAALSLGVLRNAT

-2532 AVVNSMN
+2532 AAVNSWN

-2548 TAPAISMIENAARA
+2548 TAPAISMIENAVRA
-2562 LPSTYK
+2562 PVSVSK
-2568 AVAGTGSAQ
+2568 AAFGSGSVQ
-2577 KAVRDVASLIGI
+2577 KAVRDVASLVGI
-2589 TVGLPAPVAARPL
+2589 SVGLPAPVAARPL
-2602 AYAAGMASG
+2602 SYAAGMASG
-2611 KIEPTG
+2611 EVSPTG
-2617 ALDTAR
+2617 VLDAAR
-2623 GLLTGTASE
+2623 GLATGTASQ
-2632 ESRR
+2632 ESKR